1 MPRRRHSPHPQQQQQ
16 QQPLELTEFRGKV
29 NEWLRDIYSDI
40 DQKTAYL
47 VKDPKGVYGQKVK
60 GLIQHIYLQ
69 SPQVKF
75 ILGSRTIRANS
86 VCLYIFHVFKFLSNY
101 VIPPV
106 AAVLA
111 AYFYYYSE
119 AAPVFVPEVVDMDD
133 TNTTNTTDT
142 DAEWNIDPVAAGTW
156 TGNSLRTLLSVPLQF
171 IAATVD
177 RTLHMSEAV
186 DSVQI
191 TTSRLFYTP
200 LVGIGIYIMTHLLL
214 QCFLNVQMLFSK
226 QWILWNYQDLFLK
239 ETEQAIERSVTD
251 MVKPQLIYALEQYLV
266 NSSESK
272 ELVVSNRK
280 SLEHIYHTYKDD
292 VELLR
297 LTLLEQACIAIRTV
311 PLAQHLVNG
320 QISEQYLKGIHM
332 LIRHADEDL
341 SVIMFQLNQEISR
354 FPTDLRQVGWNAWN
368 QIAHRLISH

>member
-1 MPRRRHSPHPQQQQQ
+1 
-16 QQPLELTEFRGKV
+16 
-29 NEWLRDIYSDI
+29 
-40 DQKTAYL
+40 
-47 VKDPKGVYGQKVK
+47 
-60 GLIQHIYLQ
+60 
-69 SPQVKF
+69 
-75 ILGSRTIRANS
+75 
-86 VCLYIFHVFKFLSNY
+86 

-106 AAVLA
+106 AAILA

-272 ELVVSNRK
+272 ELVVSNRR
-280 SLEHIYHTYKDD
+280 SLEHIYHT
-292 VELLR
+292 
-297 LTLLEQACIAIRTV
+297 
-311 PLAQHLVNG
+311 
-320 QISEQYLKGIHM
+320 
-332 LIRHADEDL
+332 
-341 SVIMFQLNQEISR
+341 
-354 FPTDLRQVGWNAWN
+354 
-368 QIAHRLISH
+368 